1 MWYLT
6 LEKET
11 PIPEENKNSDD
22 DACGSLKNSRTLP
35 IRIWLAFL
43 LDAWE
48 QGFIINFGFGCSLKS
63 EDIINRRIDSALASV
78 LLGKTQ

>member
-1 MWYLT
+1 MYSDTKDKNLLIGFIILYIHMWYLT

-43 LDAWE
+43 LDA
-48 QGFIINFGFGCSLKS
+48 
-63 EDIINRRIDSALASV
+63 
-78 LLGKTQ
+78 